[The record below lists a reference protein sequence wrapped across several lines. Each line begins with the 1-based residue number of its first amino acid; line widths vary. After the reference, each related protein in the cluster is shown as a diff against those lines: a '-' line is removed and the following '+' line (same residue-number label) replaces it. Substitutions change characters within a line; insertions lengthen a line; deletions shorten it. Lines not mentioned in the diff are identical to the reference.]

1 MTPENTAKDGPY
13 ASWQITVH
21 LEPQGKSLSMPRP
34 KTVWQLMNRLGLKPC
49 SALIIRDGGLLTRDR
64 EIFPNDVITVRS
76 VVSSG

>member
-1 MTPENTAKDGPY
+1 MLEDASKTGREN
-13 ASWQITVH
+13 SWQITVR

-49 SALIIRDGGLLTRDR
+49 SALIIREGGLLTRDR
-64 EIFPNDVITVRS
+64 EILPGDVITVRS

>member
-1 MTPENTAKDGPY
+1 MTSEGIAPNGPH